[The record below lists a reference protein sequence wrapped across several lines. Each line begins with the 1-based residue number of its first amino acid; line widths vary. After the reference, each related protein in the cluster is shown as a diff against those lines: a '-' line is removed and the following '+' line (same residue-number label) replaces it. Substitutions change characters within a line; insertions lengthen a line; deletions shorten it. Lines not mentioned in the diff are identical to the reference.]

1 MCVHLIVLAKV
12 GKSRLEIAHS
22 ASSQLKTAA
31 FRLVFEVDCI

>member
-1 MCVHLIVLAKV
+1 MGVHLIVLTKR
-12 GKSRLEIAHS
+12 GKSRLRIAHS